1 MEVISTVAL
10 ISINATL
17 AAQVISFLIFLFVIN
32 RLMFRPLQN
41 VMGERERR
49 IEGMQQEIMTAD
61 AEMKQILAT
70 LEREEAKAKNE
81 AFVMQKK
88 LENEGNQT
96 AGEFFQEAT
105 AEIDRLKTQANQEVQ
120 RQIVDVRQYLAEES
134 EKLSRVIMEKALD
147 RSLSHE

>member
-17 AAQVISFLIFLFVIN
+17 AAQLFSFLIFLFVIN

-41 VMGERERR
+41 VMGEREQR
-49 IEGMQQEIMTAD
+49 IEGMQQEIVAAD
-61 AEMKQILAT
+61 AEMKKILAT
-70 LEREEAKAKNE
+70 IEKEEAKAKNE
-81 AFVMQKK
+81 AFVMKKK
-88 LENEGNQT
+88 LENEGNQS
-96 AGEFFQEAT
+96 AEEFFREAS

-120 RQIVDVRQYLAEES
+120 LQIVDVRQHLAGES
-134 EKLSRVIMEKALD
+134 EKLSRVIIEKALD

>member
-17 AAQVISFLIFLFVIN
+17 AAQLFSFLIFLFVIN

-49 IEGMQQEIMTAD
+49 IEGIQQEIVAAD
-61 AEMKQILAT
+61 AEMKKILAT
-70 LEREEAKAKNE
+70 LEKEETKAKKE
-81 AFVMQKK
+81 AFVIQNELEKEGGQK
-88 LENEGNQT
+88 
-96 AGEFFQEAT
+96 AGEFFREAS
-105 AEIDRLKTQANQEVQ
+105 AEIDRLKAQAHQEVE
-120 RQIVDVRQYLAEES
+120 RQILDVRQHLAGES